1 MILSWVAEIIIF
13 YQVQVQSKYY
23 NDNENNDSN
32 MFKNIN
38 NDNNNNN

>member
-1 MILSWVAEIIIF
+1 MITSWVAETIIF
-13 YQVQVQSKYY
+13 YQVQVQSTYY
-23 NDNENNDSN
+23 NDNKNNDSN